1 MWPITAKASK
11 GFFTEYVNT
20 PALWNLYRGKRH
32 QAIGGAIVGGGVPR
46 SEASPLGDA
55 PNVVAGTHNE
65 KRKMKNCGVFKLP
78 FENI

>member
-1 MWPITAKASK
+1 MWPITAKARK
-11 GFFTEYVNT
+11 GFFTEYVNA

-32 QAIGGAIVGGGVPR
+32 QAIGDAIVGGGVPR

-65 KRKMKNCGVFKLP
+65 KKKNEKLWC
-78 FENI
+78 FQIAI